1 VAAITRS
8 ARLRERLARIQGELK
23 RVRSEE
29 RVLVEQVAFLAGVT
43 DDAET
48 RRLVAETPLA
58 DREWQEAATNLDRHE
73 QALREARER
82 AARLE
87 ADRDA
92 LLDELIEMEET
103 R

>member
-1 VAAITRS
+1 M
-8 ARLRERLARIQGELK
+8 
-23 RVRSEE
+23 
-29 RVLVEQVAFLAGVT
+29 LVEQVAHLAGVA

-58 DREWQEAATNLDRHE
+58 DREWQEATTNLDRHE
-73 QALREARER
+73 QALRATRER

-87 ADRDA
+87 AERDA

>member
-1 VAAITRS
+1 M
-8 ARLRERLARIQGELK
+8 
-23 RVRSEE
+23 
-29 RVLVEQVAFLAGVT
+29 LVEQVAYLAGVT

-73 QALREARER
+73 QALHQVRER
-82 AARLE
+82 TARLE
-87 ADRDA
+87 AERDA

>member
-1 VAAITRS
+1 M
-8 ARLRERLARIQGELK
+8 
-23 RVRSEE
+23 
-29 RVLVEQVAFLAGVT
+29 LVEQVAHLAGVA

-58 DREWQEAATNLDRHE
+58 DREWQEATTNLDRHE
-73 QALREARER
+73 QALRATRER

-87 ADRDA
+87 EERDA
-92 LLDELIEMEET
+92 LLDELIDMEET

>member
-1 VAAITRS
+1 M
-8 ARLRERLARIQGELK
+8 
-23 RVRSEE
+23 
-29 RVLVEQVAFLAGVT
+29 LVEQVAYLAGVA

-58 DREWQEAATNLDRHE
+58 DREWQEATTNLDRHE
-73 QALREARER
+73 QALQATRER

-87 ADRDA
+87 AERDA